1 MRYRACLL
9 LLSLGLA
16 ACAHAPLPPPEP
28 LFDDALFAAP
38 TERLEAD
45 DPFALSD
52 EMRHYVA
59 TRIASQIRIKGRQ
72 RALIDA
78 LYGRGELKL
87 DYDAAVTRNAAQ
99 AFAARAGNCLSLVI
113 MTAAFAKELGLP
125 VKFQTAIV
133 DETWSRSGNLYFR
146 SGHVNLTLGKRLLD
160 SHSIPDDA
168 ELMVDFLPP
177 QELRGLRTRPIDE
190 DTVVAMYLNN
200 RAAESLARGRV
211 DEAYWHAREAVR
223 RSPGFLSAHNTLG
236 VVYLRHRNELYAER
250 VFRRVL
256 EREPSHA
263 QALSNLALVLVQQG
277 RDAEAQEVQRRLA
290 QVEAYPP
297 FHFFNLGVEA
307 MRAGDYKAA
316 RDWFAREVSRSGD
329 YHEFHFWLGVA
340 HYRLG
345 EMALARKHLKLA
357 MDNSTSRSDHALYAG
372 KLARLRAPANTP

>member
-9 LLSLGLA
+9 LLSMGLA

-28 LFDDALFAAP
+28 LFDDALFNPP
-38 TERLEAD
+38 TERLEAE

-52 EMRHYVA
+52 EMRQYVT
-59 TRIASQIRIKGRQ
+59 TRITGQIRSKGRQ

-78 LYGRGELKL
+78 LYGQGELKL
-87 DYDAAVTRNAAQ
+87 DYDTSVTRSAAQ

-113 MTAAFAKELGLP
+113 MTAAFAKELGMP
-125 VKFQTAIV
+125 VKYQTAIV

-146 SGHVNLTLGKRLLD
+146 SGHVNLSLGKRPLD
-160 SHSIPDDA
+160 NSAMLDDN
-168 ELMVDFLPP
+168 ELMVDFLQP

-190 DTVVAMYLNN
+190 HTVVAMYLNN
-200 RAAESLARGRV
+200 RAAESLALSRL
-211 DEAYWHAREAVR
+211 DEAYWRAREAMR
-223 RSPGFLSAHNTLG
+223 RSPGFLSAYNTLG
-236 VVYLRHRNELYAER
+236 VVYMRHRNELYAER
-250 VFRRVL
+250 VFRHVL

-263 QALSNLALVLVQQG
+263 QALSNLATLLVQQG
-277 RDAEAQEVQRRLA
+277 RAAEAQEMQRRLA

-316 RDWFAREVSRSGD
+316 RDWFGREISRAGD
-329 YHEFHFWLGVA
+329 YHEFHFWLGIA

-345 EMALARKHLKLA
+345 EMAAARKHLKLA

-372 KLARLRAPANTP
+372 KLARLRTPVNTP